1 MTLQTTEIK
10 ENYDMYTMDDF
21 DRYSALASKMRSEQH
36 KLQMRACEVFL
47 RIYTEYLAKDNP
59 YDNGWYDGWL
69 ADACRQQLGLASK
82 DSRLT
87 EVDVSIEDGTVYL
100 KAAVTTQGETDDL
113 YGNFNAK
120 FLWDEDALTKWIT
133 DSRKS
138 YQDAIKRKEEKKAA
152 EEEAKERA
160 ELARLKAKYEP

>member
-1 MTLQTTEIK
+1 
-10 ENYDMYTMDDF
+10 MYTMDDF
-21 DRYSALASKMRSEQH
+21 DRYSALEAKMRSEQH

-47 RIYTEYLAKDNP
+47 RIYTEYLKKDDP
-59 YDNGWYDGWL
+59 YEHGWYDGWL
-69 ADACRQQLGLASK
+69 ADACRQQLGLVSK

-100 KAAVTTQGETDDL
+100 RSSVTAQGATDDL

-120 FLWDEDALTKWIT
+120 FLWDEEALTKWIA

-138 YQDAIKRKEEKKAA
+138 YLDAIRRKEEKKAA
-152 EEEAKERA
+152 EVEAKERA
-160 ELARLKAKYEP
+160 ELERLKAKYET

>member
-1 MTLQTTEIK
+1 
-10 ENYDMYTMDDF
+10 
-21 DRYSALASKMRSEQH
+21 MRSERY
-36 KLQMRACEVFL
+36 KLQMRACEVYI
-47 RIYTEYLAKDNP
+47 RIYAEYLKKDDP
-59 YDNGWYDGWL
+59 YENGWNTGWL

-100 KAAVTTQGETDDL
+100 RAAVTAQGETDDL
-113 YGNFNAK
+113 YGNFEAK
-120 FLWDEDALTKWIT
+120 FLWDEDALAKWIT

-138 YQDAIKRKEEKKAA
+138 YQDAIKRKQENQAA

-160 ELARLKAKYEP
+160 ELERLKAKYET